1 MLRPVR
7 LADVLA
13 ARARWSSA
21 PEPLA
26 TARETV
32 RRLWDS
38 VEVIAGSDAAAGSEG
53 ARLALHR
60 EALRAALMGLAPG
73 AGLSAQEAWRR
84 APGSTRNL
92 FIGALEDD
100 AAVERLLG
108 DSPAPELLD
117 AATATHK
124 RLLHALE
131 EDKRV
136 VQAYATQRVAGL
148 MVIVVIAVLSG
159 LAGTSFVKWIREPKD
174 LAAGKVF
181 TASSKLMDCHPDN
194 GECGGIPLKIL
205 FHTNEER
212 NPWYQVDLGE
222 PAPTYSSLY
231 VRNRTDAAMMRAIPL
246 VVEVSDDGKAFRE
259 VTRRT
264 EGFVDWEPH
273 FAPQHARY
281 LRVRVDR
288 ISTLHLEALKVRP

>member
-21 PEPLA
+21 PEPLT

-60 EALRAALMGLAPG
+60 EALRAALMGLAP
-73 AGLSAQEAWRR
+73 AEGLSAQEAWRR
-84 APGSTRNL
+84 APASTRNL

-108 DSPAPELLD
+108 DGPAPELLE
-117 AATATHK
+117 AAHATHQ
-124 RLLHALE
+124 RVLRSLE
-131 EDKRV
+131 EDKRL
-136 VQAYATQRVAGL
+136 VQAYATQRIAGL

-159 LAGTSFVKWIREPKD
+159 LAGVSFVKWIREPKD
-174 LAAGKVF
+174 LAAGKAF
-181 TASSKLMDCHPDN
+181 TTSSKWVDCHPEN
-194 GECGGIPLKIL
+194 GECAGIATKIL

-222 PAPTYSSLY
+222 AVPTFSSLY
-231 VRNRTDAAMMRAIPL
+231 VRNRTDAAMMRAVPL
-246 VVEVSDDGKAFRE
+246 VVEVSDDGKTFRE
-259 VTRRT
+259 VTRRN
-264 EGFVDWEPH
+264 EGFVEWEPH

-281 LRVRVDR
+281 VRVRVDR
-288 ISTLHLEALKVRP
+288 ISALHLEAVKVRP

>member
-26 TARETV
+26 MARETV

-38 VEVIAGSDAAAGSEG
+38 AEVIAGSDAAAGSER
-53 ARLALHR
+53 ALLALHR
-60 EALRAALMGLAPG
+60 EALRAALAGLAP
-73 AGLSAQEAWRR
+73 AEGLSAQDAWRR
-84 APGSTRNL
+84 APASTRNL

-100 AAVERLLG
+100 AALERLLG
-108 DSPAPELLD
+108 EGPAPDLLE
-117 AATATHK
+117 AARATHK
-124 RLLHALE
+124 RVLHAFE
-131 EDKRV
+131 EDKHL
-136 VQAYATQRVAGL
+136 VQAWATQRAGGL
-148 MVIVVIAVLSG
+148 MVIVVIAVISG
-159 LAGTSFVKWIREPKD
+159 LAGASFVKWIREPKD
-174 LAAGKVF
+174 LAAGKPF
-181 TASSKLMDCHPDN
+181 TTSSKLMDCHPDN
-194 GECGGIPLKIL
+194 GECGGIPMKIL

-222 PAPTYSSLY
+222 PAPTYSSLL

-246 VVEVSDDGKAFRE
+246 VVEVSDDGKTFRE

-264 EGFVDWEPH
+264 EAFVDWEPH

-288 ISTLHLEALKVRP
+288 VSSLHLEAVKVRP